1 MARKFLMI
9 KVGLLKQA
17 ANYIRKDMGT
27 EEELRQLGRSYLKRP
42 VNAIICSS
50 DYVMEDGHR
59 RKAGAQMVGGPDAE
73 VLVCITD
80 EPIDESGRLEI
91 MIQTAIH
98 TRAISAYEE
107 YIGISQLK
115 ERNPGATDEQLGERI
130 GRKPAM
136 MSRIL
141 SLGRCVPAV
150 KEAAATGLLG
160 ITEWNEFSKC
170 SEERQQELLAEYQS
184 GRITSRDELARVVK
198 KRRSGSKPAVK
209 VSRVN
214 FVLPSSG
221 VKVVVSG
228 AGQSLD
234 DLHESLS
241 ESLREVRKARDQAMD
256 IRAFQ
261 AVMASKNKKR
271 TD

>member
-1 MARKFLMI
+1 MTRKFLMI
-9 KVGLLKQA
+9 KVGLLKPA

-27 EEELRQLGRSYLKRP
+27 EEELQQLGRSYLERP

-50 DYVMEDGHR
+50 DYVMRDGHR
-59 RKAGAQMVGGPDAE
+59 RKAGAQSVAGPNAE
-73 VLVCITD
+73 VLVCMTD

-91 MIQTAIH
+91 MLESAIH
-98 TRAISAYEE
+98 TRGLSFYEE
-107 YIGISQLK
+107 YIGVSQLK
-115 ERNPGATDEQLGERI
+115 ERNPGATAEQLGERI

-141 SLGRCVPAV
+141 SLGRCIPAV
-150 KEAAATGLLG
+150 KEAAAAGLLG

-170 SEERQQELLAEYQS
+170 SEERQQELLAEWKA
-184 GRITSRDELARVVK
+184 GRITTRDELARVVK
-198 KRRSGSKPAVK
+198 RSRSASKPAVK

-214 FVLPSSG
+214 FVLPTSG
-221 VKVVVSG
+221 VRVVVSG

-271 TD
+271 TE